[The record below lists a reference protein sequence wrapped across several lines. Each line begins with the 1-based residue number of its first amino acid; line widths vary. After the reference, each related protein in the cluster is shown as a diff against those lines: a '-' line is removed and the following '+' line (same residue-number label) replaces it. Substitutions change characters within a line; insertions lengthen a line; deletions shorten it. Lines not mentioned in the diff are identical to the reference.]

1 MRTLSSPGNSTFL
14 RGRVGVRGQTGCRS
28 VTMQI
33 LGELDPRHVEDI
45 CGPKAMCLSSY
56 VWDSIE
62 HLNPQPASS
71 REGSRALGAGAAGTN
86 LSANRSVSINPAP
99 DVWPN
104 RNQQTSERI
113 TVFIHREFIGQNF
126 GLQVIGSQVSLSKMN
141 FWKDRFLF
149 DKTMD
154 EIRCKWNQRLKC
166 QHRLALG
173 NRGSKD
179 RDKART
185 V

>member
-1 MRTLSSPGNSTFL
+1 
-14 RGRVGVRGQTGCRS
+14 
-28 VTMQI
+28 
-33 LGELDPRHVEDI
+33 
-45 CGPKAMCLSSY
+45 MCLRSY
-56 VWDSIE
+56 IWDSIE
-62 HLNPQPASS
+62 HSNPQPASS

-99 DVWPN
+99 NVWPN
-104 RNQQTSERI
+104 RNKQTSERI

-126 GLQVIGSQVSLSKMN
+126 ELQVTGSQVSLSKMN

-166 QHRLALG
+166 QHRLGLWKSWFEGQRQSTKCLNKGAESEMSQAARVRRPVRQ
-173 NRGSKD
+173 RGGCGWK
-179 RDKART
+179 
-185 V
+185 